1 MVNSRG
7 RDGGATVAEQVAE
20 SGAVATDEQAFDPAE
35 HARAMVGYHYRTE
48 DYYEVGREKVREY
61 AGAVQDFHPAHWDG
75 DAAAA
80 LGHSALVAPLTFM
93 SLVGTIAQKKLLQS
107 IAEGYDLSQ
116 ILQTDQV
123 LVFQK
128 PILAGDQLTC
138 DVSLD
143 SFKTVMGRDMMVTK
157 NVVSNQ
163 KNELVQTTYTTLL
176 VGRSGEIDP
185 AIADAARDLVMFGA
199 SMEAAAAANTSER
212 ETLSTPQEHEPLIVE
227 DYRGQPTQKFDEVNV
242 GDELPTRTVRLTR
255 GDLVN
260 YAGVA
265 GDANPIHWDEKFA
278 KLIDLDNV
286 LAHGMLTMGVGG
298 GYISEWLGDPGAV
311 KDYTVR
317 FTTPIPVDTH
327 KPAEIVYSGKIKSKD
342 EATRT
347 AVVSIGATFEGKR
360 IFGHRATATVQLG

>member
-1 MVNSRG
+1 MINIRG
-7 RDGGATVAEQVAE
+7 RDGGTTVAEQVTE
-20 SGAVATDEQAFDPAE
+20 SGAAAADEEAFDPAE
-35 HARAMVGYHYRTE
+35 HARSMVGYHYRTE
-48 DYYEVGREKVREY
+48 DYYEVGREKIREY
-61 AGAVQDFHPAHWDG
+61 ARAVQDFHPAHWDG

-93 SLVGTIAQKKLLQS
+93 SLVGTLAQKKLLES

-176 VGRSGEIDP
+176 VGRSGEVDP
-185 AIADAARDLVMFGA
+185 AIADAARNLVMFGA
-199 SMEAAAAANTSER
+199 SMDAAVANASEHDK
-212 ETLSTPQEHEPLIVE
+212 LSTPQEHEPLIVE
-227 DYRGQPTQKFDEVNV
+227 EYRGQPTPKFDEVNV

-265 GDANPIHWDEKFA
+265 GDANPIHWNEGFA
-278 KLIDLDNV
+278 KLIDLEDV

-298 GYISEWLGDPGAV
+298 GFISEWLGDPGAV

-317 FTTPIPVDTH
+317 FTTPIPVGSH
-327 KPAEIVYSGKIKSKD
+327 KPAEIVFSGKIKSKD
-342 EATRT
+342 EESRT

-360 IFGHRATATVQLG
+360 IFGHRATATVQLA

>member
-1 MVNSRG
+1 M
-7 RDGGATVAEQVAE
+7 AEQVAE
-20 SGAVATDEQAFDPAE
+20 SGTAATGEEAFDPAE
-35 HARAMVGYHYRTE
+35 HARSMVGYHYRTE

-61 AGAVQDFHPAHWDG
+61 ARAVQDFHPAHWDG

-93 SLVGTIAQKKLLQS
+93 SLVGTLAQKKLLQS

-185 AIADAARDLVMFGA
+185 AIAESAKNLVMFGA
-199 SMEAAAAANTSER
+199 TTDVGGADSGQSD
-212 ETLSTPQEHEPLIVE
+212 TLSTPQEHEPLIVE
-227 DYRGQPTQKFDEVNV
+227 EYRGRPTQKFDDVNV
-242 GDELPTRTVRLTR
+242 GDELPPRTVRLTR

-265 GDANPIHWDEKFA
+265 GDANPIHWSEQFA
-278 KLIDLDNV
+278 KLIDLENV

-298 GYISEWLGDPGAV
+298 GYVTEWLGDPGAV

-327 KPAEIVYSGKIKSKD
+327 KAAEIVFTGKVKSKD

-347 AVVSIGATFEGKR
+347 AVISLGATFEGKR

>member
-1 MVNSRG
+1 M
-7 RDGGATVAEQVAE
+7 AEQVAE
-20 SGAVATDEQAFDPAE
+20 SGAAATDGEAFDPAE
-35 HARAMVGYHYRTE
+35 HARSMVGYHYRTE

-61 AGAVQDFHPAHWDG
+61 ARAVQDFHPAHWDG
-75 DAAAA
+75 DAAAE

-93 SLVGTIAQKKLLQS
+93 SLVGTLAQKKLLQS

-157 NVVSNQ
+157 NIVSNQ

-185 AIADAARDLVMFGA
+185 AIAEAARNIVMLGA
-199 SMEAAAAANTSER
+199 TDTGDTGANEHDA
-212 ETLSTPQEHEPLIVE
+212 LSTPQQHEPLIIE
-227 DYRGQPTQKFDEVNV
+227 EYRGRPTQKFDDVNV
-242 GDELPTRTVRLTR
+242 GDELPSRTVRLTR

-278 KLIDLDNV
+278 KLIDLENV

-298 GYISEWLGDPGAV
+298 GWISEWLGDPGAV

-327 KPAEIVYSGKIKSKD
+327 KAAEIVFTGKIKSKD

-347 AVVSIGATFEGKR
+347 AVISLGATFEGKR